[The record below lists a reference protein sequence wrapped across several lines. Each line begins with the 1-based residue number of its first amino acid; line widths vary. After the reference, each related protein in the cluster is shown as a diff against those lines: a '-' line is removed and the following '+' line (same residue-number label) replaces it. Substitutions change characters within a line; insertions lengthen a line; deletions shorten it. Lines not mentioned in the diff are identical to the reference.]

1 MKTLRELKTEKGRL
15 FNQLN
20 DVYNVAKN
28 ESRNLSSDEL
38 QKADKLIEAMNE
50 SDRQI
55 RNLEAFAARKAEFE
69 NTPAVAETKTSK
81 QSRSDVFNKYLRY
94 GMQELNREERYL
106 LRGTNPQTT
115 SDSAG
120 GYTIPEGWTGELDWA
135 KQFIG
140 EVESVARVF
149 STATGNTLPIPK
161 VNDTA
166 VDAALQTEGSATT
179 VADMTFGNTDLSA
192 YTYSTLVKVSKQ
204 LLQDEEVNLI
214 GYLTEL
220 LGQRIARA
228 TNAALTTG
236 DGSSKPNG
244 IITAATVGK
253 TAASATAITHEEL
266 IDLYYSVD
274 PAYRMGNSCYYMMN
288 DAVHAAV
295 RKLGLTA
302 AENFNPITFSNDG
315 TMFILGKEVKIN
327 QDMASAITTG
337 NKTILFG
344 DFSGYAVRVAGG
356 INVLRMDE
364 RYADELN
371 VGFIAY
377 KRVDGDLISAGAPLK
392 VLQQA

>member
-20 DVYNVAKN
+20 DVYNVAKQ

-55 RNLEAFAARKAEFE
+55 RNLEAFAARKSEFE
-69 NTPAVAETKTSK
+69 NTPAVAEVKTSK

-115 SDSAG
+115 ADSAG

-135 KQFIG
+135 KQFVG

-253 TAASATAITHEEL
+253 TAAGATAITHEEL

-288 DAVHAAV
+288 DAGHAAV

-302 AENFNPITFSNDG
+302 AENFNPSTFSNDG

-327 QDMASAITTG
+327 QDKEG
-337 NKTILFG
+337 
-344 DFSGYAVRVAGG
+344 SGFA
-356 INVLRMDE
+356 LE
-364 RYADELN
+364 
-371 VGFIAY
+371 
-377 KRVDGDLISAGAPLK
+377 
-392 VLQQA
+392 